1 MTVKASRDIE
11 VTAQPRV
18 SPRLAYRRLPFTGLT
33 GRILALNVLGLAA
46 LVAGIFYVN
55 QYRTGL
61 IEARMT
67 ALQAQ
72 AVTLAGALGETASGG
87 PDTTTILADDAQGLL
102 LRLTVNQDSRVRV
115 FQLDG
120 TLAID
125 SRDLLPASQVTTETL
140 LPPGEKPPADMKAY
154 WRDFRAWAISVVT
167 TEPDYPVYEERF
179 DQTASDYPEV
189 MAAFNGTTETAVR
202 VKQDDSLVLTVAV
215 PVQRL
220 RRVLGAILVSVETTE
235 IEEVVRQERLA
246 IIEIFLVALGVMVLL
261 SLLLAGTIARP
272 VRRLAAFAH
281 AVRQGRG
288 RDVPMPE
295 FSRRMDEVGDLSR
308 ALRDMTQ
315 SLYQRIDTIEAF
327 AADVAHEFKNP
338 LTSLRSAVETMER
351 TDNPEHHVKLTDI
364 IKDDVRRLGRLIS
377 DISNASRLDAELLR
391 AEMEII
397 DVPHM
402 LSAITGM
409 YDGESNGMEDAPCGP
424 RIELSIEGDGLKVD
438 GLESH
443 LGQILRNLIDNA
455 ISFSPDGG
463 LIRVAAKREQDILTI
478 TVEDDG
484 PGIPADKVTKI
495 FDRFYSERPE
505 SQGFGNH
512 SGLGLNICR
521 QIVLVHNGAIR
532 AENRYGPRGA
542 DGSNLGA
549 RFVIT
554 LPVSRTRRPRPETDA
569 NL

>member
-1 MTVKASRDIE
+1 MRATRDPETVPE
-11 VTAQPRV
+11 PRV

-33 GRILALNVLGLAA
+33 GRILALNVMGLAA
-46 LVAGIFYVN
+46 LVGGILYVN

-67 ALQAQ
+67 ALQGQ
-72 AVTLAGALGETASGG
+72 AETLAGVLGETSSGG
-87 PDTTTILADDAQGLL
+87 PDTTTILVDDAKGLL

-120 TLAID
+120 SLAID
-125 SRDLLPASQVTTETL
+125 SRDLLPATQVKTETL
-140 LPPGEKPPADMKAY
+140 PPPGDEPPADLKYY
-154 WRDFRAWAISVVT
+154 WDSFRAWVISVVT
-167 TEPDYPVYEERF
+167 AEPDYPVYEERF
-179 DQTASDYPEV
+179 DQTAADYPEILV
-189 MAAFNGTTETAVR
+189 AFNGTTDTAVR
-202 VKQDDSLVLTVAV
+202 VKGDDSLVLTVAV

-220 RRVLGAILVSVETTE
+220 RRVLGAILVSVETSE

-246 IIEIFLVALGVMVLL
+246 IMEISLVALGVMILL

-288 RDVPMPE
+288 RDVPMPK

-327 AADVAHEFKNP
+327 AEDVSHEFKNP

-351 TDNPEHHVKLTDI
+351 TDNPDHRAKLTEI
-364 IKDDVRRLGRLIS
+364 IKDDVRRLDRLIS

-391 AEMEII
+391 AEMETI

-402 LSAITGM
+402 LSAITGI
-409 YDGESNGMEDAPCGP
+409 YDSVHDGAGETGLGRA
-424 RIELSIEGDGLKVD
+424 RIELSIEGDGLRVD

-443 LGQILRNLIDNA
+443 LGQVLRNLIDNA

-463 LIRVAAKREQDILTI
+463 LIRVTAKREQDTLTI

-495 FDRFYSERPE
+495 FERFYSERPE

-521 QIVLVHNGAIR
+521 QIVLVHNGSIR
-532 AENRYGPRGA
+532 AENRHGPLGA
-542 DGSNLGA
+542 KGDSLGA

-554 LPVSRTRRPRPETDA
+554 LPVSRTRRAKPEAEADA
-569 NL
+569 